1 MEIQREEGLVRK
13 VRISLA
19 VVACTLMAA
28 SCSSG
33 GGSPDTSRLTD
44 REREWVEF
52 AYAHEKNED
61 VKRTWEQLPADG
73 VKSYLDQ
80 QRPRLCGD
88 TAALMKSLKEAGYE
102 AGEIQDYKRKSAELV
117 C

>member
-1 MEIQREEGLVRK
+1 MRK
-13 VRISLA
+13 VGISLA
-19 VVACTLMAA
+19 VVACILMAA
-28 SCSSG
+28 SCGGSG
-33 GGSPDTSRLTD
+33 GSADTSRLTD

-52 AYAHEKNED
+52 SYAHEKNED
-61 VKRTWEQLPADG
+61 IKRTWEQLPAEG

-102 AGEIQDYKRKSAELV
+102 AGEMQEYKRKTAELI